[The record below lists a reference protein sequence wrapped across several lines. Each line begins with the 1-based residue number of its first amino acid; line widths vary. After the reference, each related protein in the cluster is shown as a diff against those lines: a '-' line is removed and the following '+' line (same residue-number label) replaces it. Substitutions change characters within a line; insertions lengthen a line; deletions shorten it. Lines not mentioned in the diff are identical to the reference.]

1 MNSLEHRLHLGI
13 SLSLVLLFI
22 LLWFLGQKSMNDL
35 THEFVG
41 SRIDHD
47 IESLLAAIEIEAD
60 TITLPK
66 GKMPAVYQQPF
77 SGHYFVIAL
86 NNTPIINSRSLWDQT
101 LILPK
106 LKVGERIL
114 KISEGPDNQKLLQ
127 INMGFNK
134 NDLHISIALAED
146 LTQINSE
153 KLKFKKYFFILSLL
167 GLIILL
173 LVQSLI
179 LRLSFKRLESVC
191 SDIEDIEE
199 GELVKLSENV
209 PTEILPLVQ
218 EVNHLLGLLEKRL
231 DRSRNALGNL
241 SHALKGP
248 LNLLF
253 QYSDNSQD
261 KINKNTHDNP
271 FGQYNIEAQDQL
283 ERINQLITREL
294 KRARL
299 AGKGGSTQ
307 RFNAIQEV
315 PDLIHVVKQI
325 YADRELTVNQHI
337 DNTLQPFGD
346 REDMLELIGNLLDN
360 ACKWAD
366 SKINIFIHRISD
378 SDKKI
383 KSDKLKIIVEDDG
396 QPISDEQLAS
406 ITQRG
411 TRLDESVNGHGLG
424 LSIVNDI
431 VKLYAGT
438 IVIKPSS
445 SLGGLSVCITIEI
458 N

>member
-13 SLSLVLLFI
+13 SLSLILLFI

-41 SRIDHD
+41 SRVEHD
-47 IESLLAAIEIEAD
+47 IESLLAAVEVDAD
-60 TITLPK
+60 KISLPK
-66 GKMPAVYQQPF
+66 GKMPPVYQQPF
-77 SGHYFVIAL
+77 SGHYFVIAV
-86 NNTPIINSRSLWDQT
+86 NNKSVINSRSLWDQR

-106 LKVGERIL
+106 IKAGERVLKV
-114 KISEGPDNQKLLQ
+114 SDGPDNQKLLQ
-127 INMGFNK
+127 INMGFKK
-134 NDLHISIALAED
+134 NGLNISIALAED

-173 LVQSLI
+173 LLQSLI

-191 SDIEDIEE
+191 SYIQDTEE
-199 GELVKLSENV
+199 GGLVKLSETV

-218 EVNHLLGLLEKRL
+218 EVNHLLSLLENRL
-231 DRSRNALGNL
+231 ERSRNALGNL
-241 SHALKGP
+241 SHALKSP

-253 QYSDNSQD
+253 QYSDKNLD
-261 KINKNTHDNP
+261 KMNKNPHDNP
-271 FGQYNIEAQDQL
+271 FGQYNIEAKDQL

-299 AGKGGSTQ
+299 AGKGASTQ
-307 RFNAIQEV
+307 RFNAVTEV
-315 PDLIHVVKQI
+315 PDLVNVVKQI
-325 YADRELTVNQHI
+325 YADRELTINQYI
-337 DNTLQPFGD
+337 DNTLQPFCD
-346 REDMLELIGNLLDN
+346 REDMLELLGNLLDN

-366 SKINIFIHRISD
+366 SKINISIHRTSD
-378 SDKKI
+378 NDKSI

-396 QPISDEQLAS
+396 QPISDKQLAS

-411 TRLDESVNGHGLG
+411 TRLDESVDGHGLG

-445 SLGGLSVCITIEI
+445 SLGGLYVCITLEI
-458 N
+458 I

>member
-1 MNSLEHRLHLGI
+1 MKSLEHRLHLGI

-41 SRIDHD
+41 SRIEHD
-47 IESLLAAIEIEAD
+47 IESLLAAIEVDAD
-60 TITLPK
+60 KITLPK
-66 GKMPAVYQQPF
+66 DKMPPVYQQPF

-86 NNTPIINSRSLWDQT
+86 NNISIINSRSLWDQT

-106 LKVGERIL
+106 LKSGERIL

-127 INMGFNK
+127 ISMGFIK
-134 NDLHISIALAED
+134 SDLHISIALAED

-153 KLKFKKYFFILSLL
+153 KFKFKKYFFILSLI

-173 LVQSLI
+173 LLQSLI
-179 LRLSFKRLESVC
+179 LRFSFKRLESVC
-191 SDIEDIEE
+191 SDIENIEE

-253 QYSDNSQD
+253 QYSDKTQNQKNKSSNDNS
-261 KINKNTHDNP
+261 
-271 FGQYNIEAQDQL
+271 FGRYNIEAKEQL
-283 ERINQLITREL
+283 ERINQLIKREL

-299 AGKGGSTQ
+299 AGKGISTQ
-307 RFNAIQEV
+307 RFNAIKEV
-315 PDLIHVVKQI
+315 PDLVYVVTKI
-325 YADRELTVNQHI
+325 YAHRELSINQQVE
-337 DNTLQPFGD
+337 NTLQPFAD

-366 SKINIFIHRISD
+366 SQINIFIHRAYER
-378 SDKKI
+378 DKNI
-383 KSDKLKIIVEDDG
+383 ESDKLKIIVEDDG

-411 TRLDESVNGHGLG
+411 TRLDESVDGHGLG

-438 IVIKPSS
+438 IVIKSSS
-445 SLGGLSVCITIEI
+445 SLGGLYVCITIEI

>member
-41 SRIDHD
+41 SRIEHD
-47 IESLLAAIEIEAD
+47 IESLLAAIEVDAD
-60 TITLPK
+60 KITLPK
-66 GKMPAVYQQPF
+66 DKMPAVYQQPF
-77 SGHYFVIAL
+77 SGHYFVITV
-86 NNTPIINSRSLWDQT
+86 NNMPTINSRSLWDQT

-106 LKVGERIL
+106 LKAGERIL

-127 INMGFNK
+127 INMGFIK
-134 NDLHISIALAED
+134 NNLHISIALAED
-146 LTQINSE
+146 LTQIDSE

-173 LVQSLI
+173 LLQSLI

-191 SDIEDIEE
+191 SDIEGIEE

-253 QYSDNSQD
+253 QYSDKTQDQKGRNSY
-261 KINKNTHDNP
+261 DNP
-271 FGQYNIEAQDQL
+271 FGQYNIEAKEQL

-299 AGKGGSTQ
+299 AGKGISTQ
-307 RFNAIQEV
+307 RFNAIKEV
-315 PDLIHVVKQI
+315 PDLVYVVNKI
-325 YADRELTVNQHI
+325 YAHRELSINQQI
-337 DNTLQPFGD
+337 DNTLQPFAD

-366 SKINIFIHRISD
+366 SKVNIFIQRTSE
-378 SDKKI
+378 SDKNI
-383 KSDKLKIIVEDDG
+383 ESEKLKIIVEDDG

-411 TRLDESVNGHGLG
+411 TRLDESVDGHGLG

-438 IVIKPSS
+438 IVIKASS
-445 SLGGLSVCITIEI
+445 SLGGLYVCITIDI